1 MIVVSSIERIIRM
14 TVNWTI
20 IGTGV
25 IANEMA
31 TAFNQNNRN
40 IYGVFSRNTD
50 KTRQFANKYGIN
62 HEFSELSD
70 VFSDDLVDA
79 VYIATP
85 HNTHFDIA
93 KQAIAHGKH
102 VLMEKAITLN
112 KADLDTLEQLAQQHH
127 VVLLEAMTLVHM
139 PLIKKI
145 KSLITENL
153 LGDIKHINVTLG
165 SVKPYD
171 PKNRFFNPDLGGGVL
186 LDMGVYALSGVRY
199 FMSEQPNNIQS
210 FVDYA
215 PTGVD
220 EQSVTILHNQSGEM
234 ATVSVSLQAKQP
246 KALTI
251 SGTKGYIQIPEY
263 PRAQEASWYHV
274 DTEKTER
281 ISEGNTDDAL
291 FYEIADFESIINNSD
306 NLQQY
311 KGITDDVFSIFEEMK
326 KSWSEQKAN
335 S

>member
-1 MIVVSSIERIIRM
+1 MLMLSGIERIIKM

-40 IYGVFSRNTD
+40 IYGVFSRNAD

-112 KADLDTLEQLAQQHH
+112 QADLNKLENLAQQHN
-127 VVLLEAMTLVHM
+127 VILLEAMTLVHM
-139 PLIKKI
+139 PLAKKI
-145 KSLITENL
+145 KAMITDGL
-153 LGDIKHINVTLG
+153 LGKIKHISVSHG

-171 PKNRFFNPDLGGGVL
+171 AENRFFNPDLGGGVL
-186 LDMGVYALSGVRY
+186 LDMGVYG
-199 FMSEQPNNIQS
+199 
-210 FVDYA
+210 
-215 PTGVD
+215 
-220 EQSVTILHNQSGEM
+220 
-234 ATVSVSLQAKQP
+234 
-246 KALTI
+246 I
-251 SGTKGYIQIPEY
+251 SGARYT
-263 PRAQEASWYHV
+263 V
-274 DTEKTER
+274 
-281 ISEGNTDDAL
+281 NTH
-291 FYEIADFESIINNSD
+291 I
-306 NLQQY
+306 
-311 KGITDDVFSIFEEMK
+311 K
-326 KSWSEQKAN
+326 
-335 S
+335 